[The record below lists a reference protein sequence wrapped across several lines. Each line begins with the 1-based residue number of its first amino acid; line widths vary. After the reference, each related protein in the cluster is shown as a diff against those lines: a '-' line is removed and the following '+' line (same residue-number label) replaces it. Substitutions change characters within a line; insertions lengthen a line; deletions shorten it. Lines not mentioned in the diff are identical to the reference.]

1 VAEDVVFDRDEWMRR
16 TGPLYPG
23 IVALRNLT
31 VVRLPRALEPTPDDM
46 ARSAPWFAV
55 IGAIV
60 GGVLALA
67 AILLLGADLVPAIAG
82 GIVLVLAV
90 VVAGA
95 LHEVGLT
102 RSVDVLAAG
111 TSDDTYYD
119 TPDTRSGL
127 FGLLALM
134 GLFAV
139 RALGLLGTDTDKWV
153 AAIIISQ
160 VTLRWSV
167 LLLLKIGDRLGEPR
181 TDHRTLMVGDFSWAM
196 FGAATA
202 VASVI
207 AVIFA
212 GGLGLAALI
221 VAALLAFGVGLF
233 FQRKFGGLNRHS
245 LGAASVLCE
254 VSVLICFA
262 AAHPA
267 SASPWVVQ

>member
-1 VAEDVVFDRDEWMRR
+1 MFDRDEWMRR

-31 VVRLPRALEPTPDDM
+31 VVRLPRVLEPTEDDL

-55 IGAIV
+55 IGALV
-60 GGVLALA
+60 GGILALA
-67 AILLLGADLVPAIAG
+67 AILLLRADLVPAIAG

-90 VVAGA
+90 VVSGA

-111 TSDDTYYD
+111 SSDDTYYD

-127 FGLLALM
+127 YGLLALM
-134 GLFAV
+134 GLFTV
-139 RALGLLGTDTDKWV
+139 RALGLLGTDTDVWV
-153 AAIIISQ
+153 AAIVISQ
-160 VTLRWSV
+160 ITLRWSV
-167 LLLLKIGDRLGEPR
+167 LLLLKIGDRLGDPPR
-181 TDHRTLMVGDFSWAM
+181 APRTLMVGEFSWAM

-202 VASVI
+202 IASVI
-207 AVIFA
+207 AVILA
-212 GGLGLAALI
+212 GGLGLATLV

-245 LGAASVLCE
+245 LGAASVICE

-267 SASPWVVQ
+267 ASSPWVA